1 MSGPTKG
8 MVAGKAIKTDA
19 QSKEFDEGFDRI
31 FGKERKPVEK
41 GRFVYSQE
49 AGQVVK
55 VGSDWTDAE
64 RRAATPTEGITYA
77 NLRATD
83 GTPIDSRTKHREYMR
98 ANGLSMASD
107 FSEHWKKADKQRQ
120 EVLSGNADTRERREL
135 IGRTLHDAKRGR
147 K

>member
-1 MSGPTKG
+1 MRG
-8 MVAGKAIKTDA
+8 MVAGQPIVTQA

-55 VGSDWTDAE
+55 VGSGWTDAE
-64 RRAATPTEGITYA
+64 QRALTATEGITYRNA
-77 NLRATD
+77 RATD
-83 GTPIDSRTKHREYMR
+83 GTDISSRTKHRNYLK
-98 ANGLSMASD
+98 ANNLSMASD
-107 FSEHWKKADKQRQ
+107 FKEHWKKAEQHREAVQ
-120 EVLSGNADTRERREL
+120 SGNADTRERREI
-135 IGRTLHDAKRGR
+135 IGRALHESKRR